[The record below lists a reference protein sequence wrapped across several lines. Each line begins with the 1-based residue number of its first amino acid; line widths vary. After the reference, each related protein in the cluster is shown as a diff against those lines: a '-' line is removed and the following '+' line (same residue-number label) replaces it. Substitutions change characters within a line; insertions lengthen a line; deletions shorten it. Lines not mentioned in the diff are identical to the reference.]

1 MSGGRELWVGRIKK
15 SCKLIDR
22 GIFQD
27 SQIIKLISEGGIN
40 MLFMQAVGV
49 WIILLIA
56 AIING
61 TLRQKFI
68 STLLDELPAHLVST
82 ILLAVIIFIV
92 SSLFIR
98 AKGIT
103 KRSTLFLIGGL
114 WVVLTIA
121 FEFLF
126 FHYATGVPWSKLLA
140 DYNILK
146 GRIFVLVLLSSL
158 LSPLIASRLFVKR

>member
-1 MSGGRELWVGRIKK
+1 
-15 SCKLIDR
+15 
-22 GIFQD
+22 
-27 SQIIKLISEGGIN
+27 

-49 WIILLIA
+49 WVILLIA
-56 AIING
+56 AVING
-61 TLRQKFI
+61 AIRQEFI
-68 STLLDELPAHLVST
+68 GRLLDELPAHLLST
-82 ILLAVIIFIV
+82 ILLALIIFIV
-92 SSLFIR
+92 AFLFIR

-103 KRSTLFLIGGL
+103 KTATLLLIGGL
-114 WVVLTIA
+114 WVVLTVA

-126 FHYATGVPWSKLLA
+126 FHYAAGVPWSKLLA